1 VAQSLT
7 GRARFDASR
16 LTRLYARHGTL
27 LLRLGAVLAGAVAV
41 KSFFIDPLTGHFA
54 GEFEDFSAYI
64 GAARSMAHGASPY
77 AAFDGST
84 VVMSGFDYPPF
95 AAVLLQPLALLSDRA
110 ALLVWLA
117 LSVACGV
124 SGAIVVA
131 RTVLPATW
139 PRVELAVIAALA
151 FAPAAYNYWHG
162 QINTVMFLFLALAF
176 RAYTRDHRLRTGVL
190 LGVAAGIKLAPILLI
205 VLLLRRKWWRASLA
219 MIGTAAATAVVGV
232 LALGFV
238 VTRDYVANVLPVLNR
253 GTGWIYNESLGG
265 LVNRVFEH
273 SVLRVQASSLLVT
286 LLSLAGAVVAIGL
299 AAWVVRPGERPA
311 VERGGEFGL
320 GVTATVLAGSIAWFP
335 HFVHLLIPL
344 FAAAGLVAAQGA
356 SVGQLRRAALAAIA
370 AFGLLAPL
378 VIALLTADGLAGL
391 GSGVAWWLF
400 LQLCSLPCAA
410 AVWLGLALGR
420 SLRAATGGKSLVA
433 LR

>member
-1 VAQSLT
+1 
-7 GRARFDASR
+7 
-16 LTRLYARHGTL
+16 
-27 LLRLGAVLAGAVAV
+27 
-41 KSFFIDPLTGHFA
+41 
-54 GEFEDFSAYI
+54 
-64 GAARSMAHGASPY
+64 MAHGGSPY
-77 AAFDGST
+77 TAFDGST

-95 AAVLLQPLALLSDRA
+95 AAVLLQPLAFLSDRA

-124 SGAIVVA
+124 TGAIVVA

-162 QINTVMFLFLALAF
+162 QINTVMFLLLALAF
-176 RAYTRDHRLRTGVL
+176 HAYARDHRLRTGVL
-190 LGVAAGIKLAPILLI
+190 LGLAAGIKLAPILLI
-205 VLLLRRKWWRASLA
+205 VLLLRRQWWRASLV
-219 MIGTAAATAVVGV
+219 MIGAAAATAAVGV
-232 LALGFV
+232 LTLGAG
-238 VTRDYVANVLPVLNR
+238 VTGDYVANVLPVLNR
-253 GTGWIYNESLGG
+253 GTGWIYNQSLGG

-273 SVLRVQASSLLVT
+273 SVLRVEAASLLVT
-286 LLSLAGAVVAIGL
+286 SLSIAGAVARIGL
-299 AAWVVRPGERPA
+299 AAWVVRAGERPA
-311 VERGGEFGL
+311 VDRGAEFGL

-344 FAAAGLVAAQGA
+344 FAAAGIMAARGPA
-356 SVGQLRRAALAAIA
+356 WRQLQRPALAAIA

-391 GSGVAWWLF
+391 GAGAGWWLF

-410 AVWLGLALGR
+410 AVWLGLGLAR
-420 SLRAATGGKSLVA
+420 SLRAQARENSLVA